1 MKNLVIVESPAK
13 AKMIQ
18 KFLGKDYIVKA
29 SMGHVRDLPAG
40 KKELTETQQ
49 KLPYASLAVDI
60 ENGFKPLYV
69 IKETKKKVI
78 RELRSYMKENPQVW
92 IATDEDREG
101 EAIGYHLM
109 HLLKVPKDKA
119 KRIVFH
125 EITKSAILHS
135 IENPREI
142 DERLFDAQQARRIL
156 DRLVGYKLSPLIW
169 TKIRYGLS
177 AGRVQ
182 SVAVRLVVEK
192 EREIEAFVAD
202 EYWKLKSYYDN
213 PDFEG
218 ELAVVN
224 GEKLDH
230 KTRKVGSAGEMSQI
244 LKDLEGK
251 EHKIKTISQKD
262 ASSSPP
268 APFTTSTIQQDASS
282 KLGFSVKQTMVLAQR
297 LYEGN
302 VKKKS
307 GLEGGLITYMRT
319 DSVSL
324 SATAL
329 QQAKAVITKEYGAE
343 YALEKPRFY
352 KTKSKGAQEAHEAI
366 RPTNLTLKPA
376 DAARFLDE
384 NELKLYTLIWKRTM
398 ACQMASA
405 KLKKTTAMI
414 EAGPHEFKAEGQVIV
429 FPGYLK
435 VAQEGSK
442 RKADQMS
449 SKERFLPELSE
460 GQVLNLSGMLPET
473 PEAMD
478 ENPTDAAKRQH
489 EEATTAFKLEPKVG
503 GLIPQQNFTKPPA
516 RYTEASL
523 VKKLESLGIGR
534 PSTYAP
540 TINTIQTRKYAE
552 KRDDR
557 KLYPTDIGML
567 VNDFLVKHFTDILS
581 YDFTAGVEEQLDE
594 IAKGK
599 LKWVDMIRS
608 FYMPFEHKLLE
619 KKDEIK
625 REDVMKERKLG
636 KDPKTG
642 LEVLMLRGRFG
653 PFVQLGEMTK
663 EEAKENPPRRAS
675 IPKDK
680 RFDTVNLEEALK
692 YLQLPRE
699 IGEYGKEAHKVVV
712 NTGPYGAYLKVGDEN
727 VSLPEGMDPYT
738 VELSQVEEAIKEAL
752 AIKKKAATPL
762 KTFDKPDPE
771 SKEEINVRVGP
782 YGFYVTDGK
791 INASL
796 RKGKEPEDLTYEEA
810 VEILA
815 KKRKAPK
822 RAWRGKRGR

>member
-29 SMGHVRDLPAG
+29 SMGHIRDLPSG
-40 KKELTETQQ
+40 KKELTEAQQ
-49 KLPYASLAVDI
+49 KLPYASLAVDV
-60 ENGFKPLYV
+60 ENGFQPLYV
-69 IKETKKKVI
+69 IKDTKKKVV
-78 RELRSYMKENPQVW
+78 RELKEYMKDNPQVW

-125 EITKSAILHS
+125 EITKDAILHS

-142 DERLFDAQQARRIL
+142 DERLYDAQQARRIL
-156 DRLVGYKLSPLIW
+156 DRLVGYKLSPFIW

-182 SVAVRLVVEK
+182 SVAVRLIVER
-192 EREIEAFVAD
+192 EREIEAFNA
-202 EYWKLKSYYDN
+202 EEFWKLKSYYEN
-213 PDFEG
+213 PDFEA
-218 ELAVVN
+218 ELATLN
-224 GEKLDH
+224 GEKIDH
-230 KTRKVGSAGEMSQI
+230 KKIKISSAAEMSKV
-244 LKDLEGK
+244 LKELEGK
-251 EHKIKTISQKD
+251 EHQITSITQKD
-262 ASSSPP
+262 ASSSPA
-268 APFTTSTIQQDASS
+268 APYTTSTLQQDASS
-282 KLGFSVKQTMVLAQR
+282 KMGFSVKQTMVIAQR

-302 VKKKS
+302 VKKKA

-324 SATAL
+324 SELAL
-329 QQAKAVITKEYGAE
+329 KQAKDVITKEYGAE
-343 YALEKPRFY
+343 YALEKPRTF

-366 RPTNLTLKPA
+366 RPTNLALKPK

-384 NELKLYTLIWKRTM
+384 TELKLYTLIWKRTM
-398 ACQMASA
+398 ACQMAAA

-414 EAGPHEFKAEGQVIV
+414 AAGPHEFKAEGQVIV

-449 SKERFLPELSE
+449 SKESFLPELSE
-460 GQVLNLSGMLPET
+460 GQVLKLAKIM
-473 PEAMD
+473 PEAPGAL
-478 ENPTDAAKRQH
+478 EEGSTDAQKRQY
-489 EEATTAFKLEPKVG
+489 EEETTAFNVEPKVQ

-516 RYTEASL
+516 RYTEAAL

-540 TINTIQTRKYAE
+540 TINTIQTRKYVE

-557 KLYPTDIGML
+557 KLHPTDIGML
-567 VNDFLVKHFTDILS
+567 VNDFLVKHFKDILS
-581 YDFTAGVEEQLDE
+581 YDFTAGIEEQLDE
-594 IAKGK
+594 IAHGK

-608 FYMPFEHKLLE
+608 FYMPFEHKLTE

-636 KDPKTG
+636 KDPETG
-642 LEVLMLRGRFG
+642 KEVLVLRGRFG
-653 PFVQLGEMTK
+653 PFVQLGEVSK
-663 EEAKENPPRRAS
+663 EEAKESPPRRAS
-675 IPKDK
+675 IPNEK
-680 RFDTVNLEEALK
+680 RFDTVTLEEALM

-699 IGEYGKEAHKVVV
+699 IGEYGKDQLKVIV
-712 NTGPYGAYLKVGDEN
+712 NTGPYGPYLKVGDEN
-727 VSLPEGMDPYT
+727 VTLPEGMDPYT
-738 VELSQVEEAIKEAL
+738 VELPQVEGAIKEAL
-752 AIKKKAATPL
+752 AIKKKAATPV

-771 SKEEINVRVGP
+771 SNAEINVRVGP
-782 YGFYVTDGK
+782 YGHYVTDGK
-791 INASL
+791 INASIP
-796 RKGKEPEDLTYEEA
+796 KKTDPQALTYEEA
-810 VEILA
+810 VELLA

-822 RAWRGKRGR
+822 RAWRGRK

>member
-29 SMGHVRDLPAG
+29 SMGHIRDLPSG

-69 IKETKKKVI
+69 IKETKKKVV
-78 RELRSYMKENPQVW
+78 RELKSYMKENPQVW

-125 EITKSAILHS
+125 EITKEAILHS
-135 IENPREI
+135 IANPREI
-142 DERLFDAQQARRIL
+142 DEHLFDAQQARRIL

-202 EYWKLKSYYDN
+202 EFWKLKSFYDN

-224 GEKLDH
+224 GEKLDN
-230 KTRKVGSAGEMSQI
+230 KTRKVGSAAEMSQV

-251 EHKIKTISQKD
+251 EHKIKSMTQKD

-268 APFTTSTIQQDASS
+268 APFTTSTLQQDASS

-302 VKKKS
+302 VKKKT

-324 SATAL
+324 SQKAL
-329 QQAKAVITKEYGAE
+329 QQAKQVITKEYGPE

-366 RPTNLTLKPA
+366 RPTNLSLKPA
-376 DAARFLDE
+376 HAARFLDE
-384 NELKLYTLIWKRTM
+384 TELKLYTLIWKRTM

-414 EAGPHEFKAEGQVIV
+414 EAGPHQFKAEGQVIV

-449 SKERFLPELSE
+449 NKEKFLPELSE
-460 GQVLNLSGMLPET
+460 GQVLTLSKMLPEM
-473 PEAMD
+473 PEAMA
-478 ENPTDAAKRQH
+478 ENPSDAAKKQY
-489 EEATTAFKLEPKVG
+489 EEDTTAYQLEPKLG

-516 RYTEASL
+516 RYTEAAL

-552 KRDDR
+552 KREDR
-557 KLYPTDIGML
+557 KLHPTDIGML
-567 VNDFLVKHFTDILS
+567 VNDFLVKHFKDILS

-594 IAKGK
+594 VASGK

-608 FYMPFEHKLLE
+608 FYMPFSHKLLE

-636 KDPKTG
+636 KDPETG

-653 PFVQLGEMTK
+653 PFVQLGEVTK

-675 IPKDK
+675 IPNDK
-680 RFDTVNLEEALK
+680 RFDTVVLEEALK

-699 IGEYGKEAHKVVV
+699 IGEYGKEAHKVIVSS
-712 NTGPYGAYLKVGDEN
+712 GPYGPYLKVGDEN
-727 VSLPEGMDPYT
+727 VTLPEGMDPYT
-738 VELSQVEEAIKEAL
+738 VELPQVEEAIKEAL

-762 KTFDKPDPE
+762 KTFDKADPE
-771 SKEEINVRVGP
+771 SKAEINVRVGP

-796 RKGKEPEDLTYEEA
+796 PKGKEPENLTYDEA

-822 RAWRGKRGR
+822 RAWRGKRKG